1 MRRDHALGVLMAQR
15 RLLLLGNGVVAEALE
30 RRLARL
36 EVSVVH
42 EEALATDAIFTW
54 EPAPRTPGDL
64 GAQIQQ
70 LTKSLDTGGLRRVVL
85 LLSDEAPVATAI
97 AKTLTLYAAA
107 HLVRKKTRF
116 NMVRLAS
123 SPSVSALEPA
133 INATLMLMSGRMD
146 AVHGQ
151 VLNILANGPEAHA

>member
-1 MRRDHALGVLMAQR
+1 MAQR
-15 RLLLLGNGVVAEALE
+15 RLLLRGDGVVAEAVE
-30 RRLARL
+30 RRLTRL

-70 LTKSLDTGGLRRVVL
+70 LTQSLDTGGLRRVVL

-97 AKTLTLYAAA
+97 AETLTLYAAA
-107 HLVRKKTRF
+107 HLVRKQTRF

-123 SPSVSALEPA
+123 SPSASALQRA
-133 INATLMLMSGRMD
+133 INTTLMLISGRMD

-151 VLNILANGPEAHA
+151 VLSIVADSPGASA